1 LLDSLLQEKRE
12 IKMHIKSSQS
22 RINFSDAF
30 SELQEQRESLKI
42 SAKDGVVCIGSRNLL
57 RFFSPLVDNIFK
69 DVPCCSSNEAIIII
83 PDVCKDSVNSFLG
96 IIQSGIS
103 GDNRMSIN
111 KMEELKETANM
122 LGVDMGNMEYG
133 EKSRVDEDKDP
144 NFVKSGGEVAPDALQ
159 EFGENA
165 FVLQIKTEITEGDNE
180 ALLKA
185 DPPPVVA
192 AAMIKSETLDQN
204 VDVEM
209 KTAEFPAEDVLA
221 KSRPFIMAPTPTPT
235 PSPTPTMS
243 SYSSSKS
250 PKSPNSDK
258 YLKKV
263 RSSKGTKRSISEET
277 MAALAKMMK
286 DPKRKPT
293 MDEMEELLNRAKSF
307 KDVST
312 VRATEEKKRDSPRSP
327 ERRSERSRRR
337 SSSRDRRHSRG
348 TERRPDSRERK
359 SSYDSVPPQYVQP
372 QLGHGQFQNHPQ
384 LAQHGQVQYVVQ
396 QNGALQAIMPGTVPM
411 QYQYSTVQGMEQMQY
426 NMLPVPATHQIK
438 IRSPSPVAR
447 SRKSPDESPYLDG
460 VRKSD
465 RSMAE
470 KKASLLSMTVEE
482 KRRMTC
488 LDWNSGLCP
497 RLDAGKL
504 CVFGGSKKKH
514 ICSKIIKASGK
525 LGGAKVCWGK
535 HREGEHKE
543 RLESRDRGYLEDTR
557 SRDYRR

>member
-1 LLDSLLQEKRE
+1 
-12 IKMHIKSSQS
+12 MHIKSSQS
-22 RINFSDAF
+22 RTSFSEAF
-30 SELQEQRESLKI
+30 AELQEQKESLKI
-42 SAKDGVVCIGSRNLL
+42 CAKDGVVFIGSRNLL

-69 DVPCCSSNEAIIII
+69 DVPCCTSNEAIIVI
-83 PDVCKDSVNSFLG
+83 PDACKDSVNSFLG
-96 IIQSGIS
+96 IIQSDSDIS
-103 GDNRMSIN
+103 MSID
-111 KMEELKETANM
+111 KLREVKETAIM
-122 LGVDMGNMEYG
+122 LGVNMSNMEFG
-133 EKSRVDEDKDP
+133 EKSRVDMDKDP
-144 NFVKSGGEVAPDALQ
+144 DFVKSGAEEAPDALQ
-159 EFGENA
+159 KSGENS
-165 FVLQIKTEITEGDNE
+165 FILQIKTEITEGDNE

-185 DPPPVVA
+185 DVPIGAAVA
-192 AAMIKSETLDQN
+192 IKSETLDQN
-204 VDVEM
+204 VEM
-209 KTAEFPAEDVLA
+209 TTAEYVAEDTHAEDTHAENTHAEDTLA
-221 KSRPFIMAPTPTPT
+221 KSRPFIMAPTLTPT
-235 PSPTPTMS
+235 PSPTPTIS
-243 SYSSSKS
+243 SHSSSKS

-258 YLKKV
+258 YLRKV

-307 KDVST
+307 KEVST
-312 VRATEEKKRDSPRSP
+312 VRATEEKRRDSPRSP

-359 SSYDSVPPQYVQP
+359 SSSYVTMPPQYVQP

-396 QNGALQAIMPGTVPM
+396 QGGSLQAIMPGTVPM
-411 QYQYSTVQGMEQMQY
+411 QYQYSTVQGMDQMQY

-438 IRSPSPVAR
+438 IRSPSPVPR

-470 KKASLLSMTVEE
+470 KKASLLNMTVEE

-525 LGGAKVCWGK
+525 LGGSKVCWGK
-535 HREGEHKE
+535 HREGDHKE

-557 SRDYRR
+557 NRDYRR

>member
-1 LLDSLLQEKRE
+1 MN
-12 IKMHIKSSQS
+12 KMHLKNSNSSAS
-22 RINFSDAF
+22 FSDALAGLC
-30 SELQEQRESLKI
+30 EPEENLKI
-42 SAKDGVVCIGSRNLL
+42 CAKDGIVSTGSRNLL

-69 DVPCCSSNEAIIII
+69 DVPCCTSNEVMLFI
-83 PDVCKDSVNSFLG
+83 PDVCKDSVNSVLG
-96 IIQSGIS
+96 IILSGFSSNI
-103 GDNRMSIN
+103 GMSVD
-111 KMEELKETANM
+111 KMKEVKEAATM
-122 LGVDMGNMEYG
+122 LGVDFSNIEYV
-133 EKSRVDEDKDP
+133 EKSKVDVDEDTS
-144 NFVKSGGEVAPDALQ
+144 FAKSGADETPYALQ
-159 EFGENA
+159 MSEDNNFI
-165 FVLQIKTEITEGDNE
+165 LHIKTEITEE

-185 DPPPVVA
+185 DPPAVA

-209 KTAEFPAEDVLA
+209 KPAEYLGEDPLVR
-221 KSRPFIMAPTPTPT
+221 SRPFALAPTPTPT

-243 SYSSSKS
+243 SHSSKS
-250 PKSPNSDK
+250 PKSPKSDK
-258 YLKKV
+258 YLRRP
-263 RSSKGTKRSISEET
+263 RSSRGTKRSISEET

-312 VRATEEKKRDSPRSP
+312 VRASEERKRDSPRSP

-359 SSYDSVPPQYVQP
+359 STSYVPVPPQYVQP
-372 QLGHGQFQNHPQ
+372 QLGHGQFQAHPQ
-384 LAQHGQVQYVVQ
+384 IAQHGQVQYVVQ
-396 QNGALQAIMPGTVPM
+396 QGGALQAIVPGTVPM
-411 QYQYSTVQGMEQMQY
+411 QYQYGAVQGMDQMQY
-426 NMLPVPATHQIK
+426 NVLPVPATHQIK
-438 IRSPSPVAR
+438 LRSPSPVAR
-447 SRKSPDESPYLDG
+447 SRKSPDKSPYLDG

-465 RSMAE
+465 RSLAE
-470 KKASLLSMTVEE
+470 KKASLLSMSVEE

-543 RLESRDRGYLEDTR
+543 RLESRDKAYLEDSR
-557 SRDYRR
+557 NRDYRR